1 MKHAIINIIGLF
13 LFLLGLPMA
22 ADTAWGWVLMA
33 VPVIY
38 WILMFMILIHKSLFA
53 AIVFWSAV
61 AYIQWQ
67 VALVAV
73 MAFILFVGIRSV
85 YRYHTT
91 YSDYYGDVD
100 KTGTGKYAEDMQFNP
115 ATSLYAE
122 DMQFNPA
129 TDLPMMD
136 EAEDMQSNPSTSL
149 SMKYAD
155 DMQFNPVN
163 PATGLSMMD
172 KYAAFICRLF
182 QPSQTRLNISEP

>member
-1 MKHAIINIIGLF
+1 MKHVIISIIGLF

-67 VALVAV
+67 VALVAII
-73 MAFILFVGIRSV
+73 AFILFVGIRSV
-85 YRYHTT
+85 YRDHAA
-91 YSDYYGDVD
+91 YSAYYGGVN
-100 KTGTGKYAEDMQFNP
+100 KTGTGEYAEDMQFNP
-115 ATSLYAE
+115 ATNLPMIDEYAE

-129 TDLPMMD
+129 TGLPMMGNVD
-136 EAEDMQSNPSTSL
+136 IGGNPYGSDMSYEFDMSS
-149 SMKYAD
+149 SSD
-155 DMQFNPVN
+155 D
-163 PATGLSMMD
+163 LMD
-172 KYAAFICRLF
+172 PI
-182 QPSQTRLNISEP
+182 